1 MEAVDAKT
9 FTNEMAD
16 KTGKFRIAEHGLVG
30 LGYPFQHRHSAFSD
44 TFTSKNK
51 ACKHSNLGNH
61 WVFMIVVGAIDH
73 PTNACSDAN
82 CEGLFVMCDKQ
93 P

>member
-1 MEAVDAKT
+1 
-9 FTNEMAD
+9 
-16 KTGKFRIAEHGLVG
+16 
-30 LGYPFQHRHSAFSD
+30 
-44 TFTSKNK
+44 
-51 ACKHSNLGNH
+51 
-61 WVFMIVVGAIDH
+61 MIVVGAIDH